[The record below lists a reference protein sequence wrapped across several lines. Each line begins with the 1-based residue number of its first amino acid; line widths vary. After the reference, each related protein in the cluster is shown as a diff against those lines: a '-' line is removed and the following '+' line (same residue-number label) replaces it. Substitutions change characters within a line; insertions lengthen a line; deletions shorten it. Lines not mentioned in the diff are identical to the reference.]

1 LLSLSSHTQEELKLR
16 LSYRGTQNSSTT
28 LYAQPRDSRDADE
41 FLQMLNDCV
50 RIAVGENVTRL
61 KSFSTNAYSQLAAYT
76 VMSYYKFCAIGKARG
91 ILRNYSK
98 ARTKNL
104 ETKELYA
111 RHPQLT
117 TL

>member
-1 LLSLSSHTQEELKLR
+1 MPEREHALAIVIRDRTHSGDRHIAR
-16 LSYRGTQNSSTT
+16 NQNSRNRNQIDKKTC
-28 LYAQPRDSRDADE
+28 D
-41 FLQMLNDCV
+41 NGGCV
-50 RIAVGENVTRL
+50 RIGVGENVTRL

-111 RHPQLT
+111 RCAQLT